1 LVGLKVVFSFR
12 QLSAVYWISG
22 KLYQCFIL
30 FLANFRNLVT
40 NRKGAGKSN
49 KGIFEILKNK
59 SPYVEK
65 NNLEVTRF
73 RQFVTQ
79 RLKLNTHESYQLN
92 PKSRFS

>member
-1 LVGLKVVFSFR
+1 
-12 QLSAVYWISG
+12 
-22 KLYQCFIL
+22 
-30 FLANFRNLVT
+30 VT

-79 RLKLNTHESYQLN
+79 RLKLNKNESYQLN
-92 PKSRFS
+92 PKTRFS